1 MIVDAFFF
9 FMLFLGGVWL
19 FGHKNIRGILV
30 FGYEPLILNSSAVS
44 RMVVF
49 VFVIVLVFYD
59 MLDATPIEPARAVST
74 AIRMTETV
82 VNTPQSPDI
91 AGHSVHTR
99 YESNA
104 RQSRKR
110 HSFGKIN
117 LPSSQAELLS
127 LRPK

>member
-1 MIVDAFFF
+1 
-9 FMLFLGGVWL
+9 MLFLGGVWL
-19 FGHKNIRGILV
+19 FGHKNIRDILV

-49 VFVIVLVFYD
+49 VFIFYD
-59 MLDATPIEPARAVST
+59 MHDATPIEPARAVST

-82 VNTPQSPDI
+82 INTPQSPDI

-127 LRPK
+127 LRPI